1 MHLTN
6 LIDLIA
12 KVAAKRAAREG
23 EHEED
28 TPDAVMVV
36 WRTIR
41 ARVRNACHNSAE
53 VLDFISCWTRAAC
66 ARRVPGRRRQ

>member
-23 EHEED
+23 KQEED
-28 TPDAVMVV
+28 TPDAVMIL
-36 WRTIR
+36 WGTIR
-41 ARVRNACHNSAE
+41 ARVWNRCHNSTKF
-53 VLDFISCWTRAAC
+53 LDFIRMLAKS
-66 ARRVPGRRRQ
+66 